1 MTVDDLKT
9 FYQVDSDAALA
20 RKLKRNRS
28 VIHYWKHSG
37 IPEKTQSYFEV
48 LSKRKLKADLNIA
61 G

>member
-20 RKLKRNRS
+20 RKLKRHRS
-28 VIHYWKHSG
+28 VIHYWRNSG
-37 IPEKTQSYFEV
+37 IPERTQATFEV
-48 LSKRKLKADLNIA
+48 LSKRKLKADLTIS